1 MENYVGKRLDGRYEM
16 QEIIGIGGMAV
27 VYKAYDRIDDRI
39 VSIKVLKEEFLGN
52 EEFMRRFRNE
62 SRAIAILSHPNI
74 VKVYDVSFGDR
85 LQYIVMEYIDGITLK
100 EYIEQ
105 QKQLSWKEAVH
116 FTLQILSALRHAHEK
131 GIVHRDIKPQNIM
144 LLKDGTVKVTDF
156 GIARFANSET
166 RTMTDKA
173 IGSVHYIAPEQ
184 ARGSITDE
192 KADIYSVGVMLF
204 EMLTGKLPF
213 EAENAVSV
221 AIMQLQ
227 SEPRHPRDINPSIPE
242 GLEEI
247 VLKAMKKEPSQ
258 RYSSAAEMIEDIRK
272 FQNNPSIR
280 FQYQYFVDEK
290 PTRYMDAI
298 DHVKSQQHNEIAGE
312 EAEPS
317 TERAARVSAIP
328 IITGVAVAFVL
339 FVIVFGT
346 ILFLRNLP
354 VEERAEDIFLP
365 DYVGRLYEEVQKED
379 GDKFN
384 FIVLH
389 TTDNSAPSGQ
399 IMKQEPK
406 GGVKEVKQGSD
417 VRLTVNDGAVYTN
430 VPKVTGLDLAQAIS
444 NLSANDLRYE
454 QVEVFDD
461 ETASGYVVGVSPA
474 ENEQIAKNDTVT
486 LYVSKGAQSTTVIV
500 DNYVNKTFEEAKRM
514 ILEKGFKV
522 GQPKVQDSDQPKNT
536 VIGQSPEYGSALNKG
551 ETVTLTIS
559 SGTPP
564 PPEESTLEIELTL
577 PDVNSDLSIAV
588 YVNGIKDE
596 SQSRQVNPALSN
608 RKYKLS
614 FAGTGKK
621 EVVVQLDGQSFEKY
635 ELNFD
640 DGSANLLSHTDY
652 KPPVSSAP
660 AEPASSAPSSV
671 PAGTSSGD

>member
-1 MENYVGKRLDGRYEM
+1 MENFVGKRLDGRYEM

-39 VSIKVLKEEFLGN
+39 VSIKLLKDEYLGN

-105 QKQLSWKEAVH
+105 QKQLTWKEAIH
-116 FTLQILSALRHAHEK
+116 FTLQILSALCHAHQK
-131 GIVHRDIKPQNIM
+131 GIVHRDVKPQNIM
-144 LLKDGTVKVTDF
+144 LLKDGTVKVMDF

-184 ARGSITDE
+184 ARGGVIDE
-192 KADIYSVGVMLF
+192 KVDIYSVGVMLF

-227 SEPRHPRDINPSIPE
+227 SEPRHPRDINPLIPE

-247 VLKAMKKEPSQ
+247 VLKAMKKDPSQ
-258 RYSSAAEMIEDIRK
+258 RYGSAAEMIEDIQR

-290 PTRYMDAI
+290 PTKYMDAI
-298 DHVKSQQHNEIAGE
+298 ESVRNGEISEPLPE
-312 EAEPS
+312 ETEVEG
-317 TERAARVSAIP
+317 ERAERVATIP

-339 FVIVFGT
+339 FAIVFGT

-354 VEERAEDIFLP
+354 RNEAAEDIFLP
-365 DYVGRLYEEVQKED
+365 DYVGQMLDEVQKRD

-384 FIVLH
+384 FIILH
-389 TTDNSAPSGQ
+389 TTDNGAPSGQ

-406 GGVKEVKQGSD
+406 GGIKEVKKGSD
-417 VRLTVNDGAVYTN
+417 VTLTVNDGAVYTS
-430 VPKVTGLDLAQAIS
+430 VPKVVGLDLAQAIG

-454 QVEVFDD
+454 MQEVYDSD
-461 ETASGYVVGVSPA
+461 TAAGYVVGVSPS
-474 ENEQIAKNDTVT
+474 ENAQIAKNDTVI
-486 LYVSKGAQSTTVIV
+486 LYVSKGTESTSAIV
-500 DNYVNKTFEEAKRM
+500 DSYVDKTFEEAKRM

-522 GQPKVQDSDQPKNT
+522 GQPKVEDSDKPKNT
-536 VIGQSPEYGSALNKG
+536 VIRQSPDYGTPLNKG

-564 PPEESTLEIELTL
+564 PPESKNIGITLEL
-577 PDVNSDLSIAV
+577 PDVNNDIAVAV
-588 YVNGIKDE
+588 YVDGIKDE
-596 SQSRQVNPALSN
+596 TQSKSVNPSLSN
-608 RKYKLS
+608 RQYALS
-614 FAGTGKK
+614 FSGTGNKR
-621 EVVVQLDGQSFEKY
+621 VVIQLDRREYEVY
-635 ELNFD
+635 ELDFTE
-640 DGSANLLSHTDY
+640 GVAERISQTDY
-652 KPPVSSAP
+652 IPPAVSSPTSSPSVTSSA
-660 AEPASSAPSSV
+660 ASSR
-671 PAGTSSGD
+671 

>member
-39 VSIKVLKEEFLGN
+39 VSIKLLKEEFLGN

-131 GIVHRDIKPQNIM
+131 GIVHRDVKPQNIM

-227 SEPRHPRDINPSIPE
+227 SEPRHPRDINPMIPE

-258 RYSSAAEMIEDIRK
+258 RYASAAEMIDDIRK

-298 DHVKSQQHNEIAGE
+298 DHAKNQQRELVEE

-365 DYVGRLYEEVQKED
+365 DYVGRQYEEVQKED

-384 FIVLH
+384 FIVVH

-406 GGVKEVKQGSD
+406 GGVKKVKEGSD
-417 VRLTVNDGAVYTN
+417 IMLTVNDGAVYTN

-454 QVEVFDD
+454 TVEVFDE
-461 ETASGYVVGVSPA
+461 ETASGYVVGISPA

-486 LYVSKGAQSTTVIV
+486 LYVSKGTQSTTVIV
-500 DNYVNKTFEEAKRM
+500 DNYLNKTFEDAKRM

-522 GQPKVQDSDQPKNT
+522 GQPKVEDSDQPKNT

-551 ETVTLTIS
+551 DTVTLTIS

-564 PPEESTLEIELTL
+564 PPEETTLDISLDL
-577 PDVNSDLSIAV
+577 PNVNADIRVAV
-588 YVNGIKDE
+588 YVDGIKDE
-596 SQSRQVNPALSN
+596 SQSKQVNPALSDL
-608 RKYKLS
+608 KYNLS
-614 FAGTGKK
+614 FSGTGKK
-621 EVVVQLDGQSFEKY
+621 EVVIQLNGQSYEKY

-640 DGSANLLSHTDY
+640 EGAANLLSHTDY
-652 KPPVSSAP
+652 TP
-660 AEPASSAPSSV
+660 PASSAPGAPASSS
-671 PAGTSSGD
+671 PADAGESQSSEE